1 MSTQKYQKLYTI
13 TLKNT
18 QTDELETNHVFL
30 HKMEYKRFAERIN
43 EIVYK
48 DDNNVEWALQSIE
61 LKN

>member
-18 QTDELETNHVFL
+18 QTDELEINHIFL
-30 HKMEYKRFAERIN
+30 HKADYKKFTQRIN